1 MTGSLQVKK
10 EIYYMV
16 LNTYDANGKRK
27 PKWIAT
33 GYTAKGNKKRA
44 EQMLRETLREWEQRH
59 SSEKAQMR
67 FSDWVREWLE
77 DTRQRVDI
85 ITYEGYSNVARLH
98 VLPHFD
104 ALGVTLED
112 ITRPMLQAYV
122 DQKSVTLSAS
132 SLQKHRNILNQ
143 SCKAALLGDWIQ
155 VNPCDGLRLP
165 KQQKPEFSFYTA
177 PQLARLLQAI
187 QGEPLFPLVQVAA
200 VYGLRKSEL
209 LGLQWDS
216 VDFEANTL
224 TVKHT
229 VVKLCSTVAKDT
241 PKSNASRRTFP
252 LTPEM
257 RTLFLQAKA
266 DETANRRLF
275 GREYHQSPYIFKWP
289 DGRPFSPD
297 YVSQK
302 FSKLL
307 KQHGLPHIRFHE
319 LRHSCASMLIAQGFS
334 LKDVQEWLGHADI
347 TLTANTYSHLDIAR
361 KKSIAES
368 LTGSF

>member
-1 MTGSLQVKK
+1 MTMTGSLQIKNGK
-10 EIYYMV
+10 YYMV
-16 LNTYDANGKRK
+16 LNTTDINGKRK

-33 GYTAKGNKKRA
+33 GYAAKGNKKRA
-44 EQMLRETLREWEQRH
+44 EQMLRETLREYEQRH

-77 DTRQRVDI
+77 VARQRVDI
-85 ITYEGYSNVARLH
+85 ITYEGYANVARLH
-98 VLPHFD
+98 ILPYFD
-104 ALGVTLED
+104 ALGITLED
-112 ITRPMLQAYV
+112 VTRPLLQAYV
-122 DQKSVTLSAS
+122 DEKSGILSAS

-143 SCKAALLGDWIQ
+143 ACKAALLGDWIQ
-155 VNPCDGLRLP
+155 ANPCDGLHLP

-177 PQLARLLQAI
+177 QQLARLLQAI
-187 QGEPLFPLVQVAA
+187 RGEPLFPLVHVAA

-252 LTPEM
+252 LIPEM
-257 RTLFLQAKA
+257 RALFLQARA
-266 DETANRRLF
+266 DEAANRRLF
-275 GREYHQSPYIFKWP
+275 GREYDENPYIFKWP

-297 YVSQK
+297 FVSQK
-302 FSKLL
+302 FCKLL
-307 KQHGLPHIRFHE
+307 RQNGLPHIRFHE
-319 LRHSCASMLIAQGFS
+319 LRHSCASLLIAQGFS
-334 LKDVQEWLGHADI
+334 LKDVQEIL
-347 TLTANTYSHLDIAR
+347 S
-361 KKSIAES
+361 
-368 LTGSF
+368 